1 MRLPY
6 YDLSSKAL
14 SGFRQIKDYLAD
26 SSLGLPIVELVY
38 LRVSQINGCS
48 FCLKMHAQSLRKA
61 GETDDRIDSLAG
73 WRVSSLY
80 TAKERAALAW
90 AEAVTHIEVSHA
102 NDEYYEPLKEYF
114 SDQEISNLTFA
125 VSLMN
130 ALNRVAISM
139 RQ

>member
-6 YDLSSKAL
+6 YELSSKAL
-14 SGFRQIKDYLAD
+14 GNFRQVKDCLAD
-26 SSLGLPIVELVY
+26 SSLGLPLIELVY

-73 WRVSSLY
+73 WQVSDLY
-80 TAKERAALAW
+80 TPKERAALTW
-90 AEAVTHIEVSHA
+90 AEAVTHIESSYA
-102 NDEYYEPLKEYF
+102 NDEFYEPLKEHF
-114 SDQEISNLTFA
+114 SDQEISDLTFS

-130 ALNRVAISM
+130 ALNRLAISM